1 MSSVVALTD
10 VDSWVTLKDTGIYLL
25 VLALWGLPLAAGTAE
40 PNEFQSVLV
49 KPGDTLWAI
58 AQTYL
63 KDPRRWDEIIKH
75 NRLPSND
82 PSLALPGMT
91 LRVPVALIKDELRS
105 ANLIYRLNDVLFRR
119 KDSADWKAAS
129 DNLDLYRND
138 SLRTLES
145 SRARLRFLETDLLEL
160 EANSMAVIKPTGKDH
175 DLELK
180 RAGTY
185 VGKAKI
191 MTATAKITPR
201 TRDTE
206 YVATVKNDL
215 STLVEVSKGK
225 ASVEAEGK
233 SVDVLAG
240 MDSQVVMGLPPSLPG
255 KIADLPA
262 FNSRVEQLKGR
273 LVAVKIK
280 TVPAAGAG
288 AAAGIRSIRAEVD
301 TLSIGAPV
309 SGYRIQFSL
318 TEDFTKTVF
327 NKGFE
332 VDYAIK
338 AGDITIAPGSY
349 WVRIALIDL
358 LGAQGR
364 YSKPKLYDL
373 SPDSLTLIGSLK
385 KNEFLTRYGV
395 SADTAL
401 QKPATDETVVD
412 PRYQVLG
419 HAIEGMSVIINGEKV
434 RLNAKG
440 NFSVIL
446 TLSAGRNKIRLN
458 LIDEY
463 GNMDSIERTVT
474 YTP

>member
-1 MSSVVALTD
+1 MGYPK
-10 VDSWVTLKDTGIYLL
+10 VTGKFLL
-25 VLALWGLPLAAGTAE
+25 VLYLWGQPLAAGTAE
-40 PNEFQSVLV
+40 NVEFQSVLV
-49 KPGDTLWAI
+49 MPGDTLWAI
-58 AQTYL
+58 SQKYL

-75 NRLPSND
+75 NRLPSSD
-82 PSLALPGMT
+82 PSVALPGMT

-105 ANLIYRLNDVLFRR
+105 AHLVYRLNDVLFRR
-119 KDSADWKAAS
+119 KNSADWQAAS

-138 SLRTLES
+138 TLRTLES
-145 SRARLRFLETDLLEL
+145 SRARLRFMETDLLEL
-160 EANSMAVIKPTGKDH
+160 DSNSMAVIKPTGKDH

-191 MTATAKITPR
+191 QTATAKVTPR

-225 ASVEAEGK
+225 ASVEADGK
-233 SVDVLAG
+233 SVDVPAG
-240 MDSQVVMGLPPSLPG
+240 MESQVVMGLPPSLPA
-255 KIADLPA
+255 KIADVPA
-262 FNSRVEQLKGR
+262 FNARVALLKGQ
-273 LVAVKIK
+273 LVASKIK
-280 TVPAAGAG
+280 AAPAPVVA
-288 AAAGIRSIRAEVD
+288 AAAGIRSIRADVD
-301 TLSIGAPV
+301 TLSVGMPI

-318 TEDFTKTVF
+318 TEDFAKPAF

-332 VDYAIK
+332 VDYKITASDIAIK
-338 AGDITIAPGSY
+338 PGSY

-364 YSKPKLYDL
+364 YSKPKLYNL
-373 SPDSLTLIGSLK
+373 SPDSLTLIGSLNSK
-385 KNEFLTRYGV
+385 EFMARHGI

-401 QKPATDETVVD
+401 QKPSADETVID

-419 HAIEGMSVIINGEKV
+419 HVLEGMSVIINGEKARV
-434 RLNAKG
+434 NVKG
-440 NFSVIL
+440 NFSVVL
-446 TLSAGRNKIRLN
+446 TLSPGRNKVRLN
-458 LIDEY
+458 LIDDY
-463 GNMDSIERTVT
+463 GNMDTIERTVT